1 MEQNY
6 SLLKILRNDPDFA
19 GALAKKTEDV
29 KKDKQSLL
37 KATENYTKKYASEI
51 EEGTRIRQKLLA
63 EGETKG
69 LSEEEIF
76 KGNTIFYP
84 TKYTPILNF
93 LYFMFRDE
101 VVDEKQ
107 KLQEL
112 TENYIRE
119 FGYENL
125 INALKE
131 GIDDKKEVEL
141 EDILSANT
149 QVPEDSSHF
158 VYGSMDHET
167 YKKIKKL
174 KRLSNSPNPNE
185 AALAYKK
192 CREMCDKYDLDFYK
206 IVV

>member
-1 MEQNY
+1 M
-6 SLLKILRNDPDFA
+6 RGDPDFA
-19 GALAKKTEDV
+19 EALSKKTEAV
-29 KKDKQSLL
+29 KKDKKNLL
-37 KATENYTKKYASEI
+37 TAAETYTQKYASEI

-76 KGNTIFYP
+76 RGNTTFYP

-112 TENYIRE
+112 TENYIKE

-149 QVPEDSSHF
+149 QIPEDSSHF

-174 KRLSNSPNPNE
+174 KRLSKSPNPNE

-192 CREMCDKYDLDFYK
+192 CREMCDKYGLDFYK